1 MLTLVLALALAAQG
15 ASVPAEPPTPAQS
28 FAQQLLA
35 ADEAER
41 TRLLA
46 ERTEE
51 GDSELLDALFAQAQ
65 ERRRTGDLARALAAY
80 EIARTVADERHLAL
94 PGAQARRDAG
104 YVLATFGR
112 YAEAEAYVEQSRVT
126 YRELGER
133 VLEARATMNLG
144 ILARYR
150 GDQDE
155 ALAAYVRARELAAA
169 AGDTRIAVIALNN
182 AAVVYLNR
190 GHLSAAQ
197 AALEDA
203 LGRQGTVRDQLSA
216 DILGNLGSTYQSQG
230 NFELAREYLTRSIDL
245 QEELGNT
252 FATMHEREA
261 LGSVLLALGRPAE
274 SRSLFDQVAT
284 RAEQGGAMEP
294 AAQARAGLGRILL
307 AQGKVEEAGAEL
319 HRAVAIARR
328 ANADALALVLVQ
340 LAQVESARG
349 RPQDALAAAD
359 EVVAIA
365 GRLGSGNRRA
375 MGEAARGSAL
385 AALGREDEAADA
397 FLRSIGLTEAQRDE
411 VSDSPAERQRF
422 LETRMQPY
430 EGLLTLHARRGRA
443 EPALALAERARARVL
458 LDALQGGRERL
469 DTLLTP
475 EERTRQR
482 ALREALARA
491 GIEAQRAAEDAAAAA
506 PARAAAEE
514 GRRDARLAYEAFRAA
529 AYASHPG
536 MAARSGRAAPW
547 RMEDAQ
553 GLLDDRT
560 LALSYAVTQDRT
572 YLFALT
578 RQGGVTLHEVALGRA
593 ALEQRTRRFREA
605 LGERRLEVAA
615 LGRALCADLLGPV
628 RERLAT
634 RPRLLIVPDGPLWE
648 LPFQAL
654 KCGASRYLL
663 EEHSIA
669 YAPSLTALREMSG
682 RRAPVPPAR
691 DTLLAVGDPS
701 FGEPQQRRVAA
712 LLRGG
717 TLGPLP
723 DAAAEVRAIERFYAP
738 GSSVYVGA
746 DASEARVKAEAGR
759 HRVLHFAAHGIL
771 NDASPLYSQLVLARP
786 GPVEGDDGLLEA
798 WEIMEMDLPA
808 DLAVLS
814 ACETGRGRV
823 SQGEGL
829 VGLSWAFSVAGCPTT
844 IVSQWKVDSRS
855 TSRLMRR
862 FHRDL
867 ADGRPTADAL
877 RRAALAVKADPRYA
891 HPFYW
896 AGFVVVGPGWTERA
910 GQAR

>member
-1 MLTLVLALALAAQG
+1 VPPEPETPARAFARELVAADAAERARVLALR
-15 ASVPAEPPTPAQS
+15 
-28 FAQQLLA
+28 
-35 ADEAER
+35 ADEA
-41 TRLLA
+41 
-46 ERTEE
+46 
-51 GDSELLDALFAQAQ
+51 GPELVTALFAEAAD
-65 ERRRTGDLARALAAY
+65 RRRTGDLANALAAY
-80 EIARTVADERHLAL
+80 EIARGIADERALAL

-104 YVLATFGR
+104 YVLSVFGR
-112 YAEAEAYVEQSRVT
+112 YSEATAYVEQARAT
-126 YRELGER
+126 YRQLGER
-133 VLEARATMNLG
+133 VLEARATVNLG

-155 ALAAYVRARELAAA
+155 ALAAYATARDLATA
-169 AGDTRIAVIALNN
+169 AGDARIAVIALNN
-182 AAVVYLNR
+182 SSVVYLNR

-203 LGRQGTVRDQLSA
+203 LQRQGGTRDQLTA
-216 DILGNLGSTYQSQG
+216 DILGNLGSVYQSQG
-230 NFELAREYLTRSIDL
+230 QLELSREYLTRSIDL

-261 LGSVLLALGRPAE
+261 LGSVLLLLGQPEEGQRLLEHVAE
-274 SRSLFDQVAT
+274 
-284 RAEQGGAMEP
+284 RAEQGGAQAP

-307 AQGKVEEAGAEL
+307 AQGRAEDAAAQL
-319 HRAVAIARR
+319 RRAVALAR
-328 ANADALALVLVQ
+328 NAYVDTLALVLAD
-340 LAQVESARG
+340 LAQVEIACG
-349 RPQDALAAAD
+349 RPAAALAAAD

-365 GRLGSGNRRA
+365 ERLGSRSRLGL
-375 MGEAARGSAL
+375 GEGARGTAL
-385 AALGREDEAADA
+385 SALGRDDEAAAA
-397 FLRSIGLTEAQRDE
+397 FERSIRAAEEDREE
-411 VSDSPAERQRF
+411 VADAPVERQRF
-422 LETRMQPY
+422 LEWRMEPY
-430 EGLLTLHARRGRA
+430 EGLLKLYARRGQA
-443 EPALALAERARARVL
+443 QAALAQAERARARVL
-458 LDALQGGRERL
+458 LDALRGGQSRL
-469 DTLLTP
+469 DGMLTP
-475 EERTRQR
+475 EEVTRQR
-482 ALREALARA
+482 ERREALARA
-491 GIEAQRAAEDAAAAA
+491 GVEAARAADGDAAQQRAAEEKRHA
-506 PARAAAEE
+506 
-514 GRRDARLAYEAFRAA
+514 ARLAYEAFRAA

-547 RMEDAQ
+547 RMEDARV
-553 GLLDDRT
+553 LLDDRT
-560 LALSYAVTQDRT
+560 LALTYAVTSDRT

-578 RQGGVTLHEVALGRA
+578 RKGLALHEVALGRT
-593 ALEQRTRRFREA
+593 ALEGRTRGFREA
-605 LGERRLEVAA
+605 LAARRLDVAA

-628 RERLAT
+628 RKELASSK
-634 RPRLLIVPDGPLWE
+634 RLLVVPDGPLWE

-654 KCGASRYLL
+654 KCTPSRYLL
-663 EEHSIA
+663 EERAIA
-669 YAPSLTALREMSG
+669 YAPSLTALREMAA
-682 RRAPVPPAR
+682 RRAPPVKAR

-701 FGEPQQRRVAA
+701 FGETQRRQIAG
-712 LLRGG
+712 LLRDGA
-717 TLGPLP
+717 LGPLP

-746 DASEARVKAEAGR
+746 DASETRIKAEARR

-786 GPVEGDDGLLEA
+786 GAAEADDGLLEA
-798 WEIMEMDLPA
+798 WEIMELSLPA

-877 RRAALAVKADPRYA
+877 RAAALAVKADPLYA

-896 AGFVVVGPGWTERA
+896 AGFVVMGPGWTTRP
-910 GQAR
+910 AR